1 MHPAGAEAEL
11 VYITHIF
18 GVTSL
23 AQVTYCF
30 VSGFCLERDKP
41 YEKNGVRCYKL
52 PAEQE
57 AVMPLLPGTRL
68 EGVSIMPFY
77 FIAGKSV
84 GRLTTHVLAAPRE
97 TLPSFRQDLCQH
109 LRQINEGLLV
119 RAAEAVRIQAGETAR
134 QERERPRNAE
144 REAKKMKHGELGA
157 ELTRRGVTCR
167 HDPAPGAASGVL
179 GKLFQQPVLKSL
191 LLASLRKDGADAL
204 SLGTSTD
211 IQNLVNEAKEGS
223 RA

>member
-1 MHPAGAEAEL
+1 M
-11 VYITHIF
+11 
-18 GVTSL
+18 
-23 AQVTYCF
+23 
-30 VSGFCLERDKP
+30 ERDKS

-157 ELTRRGVTCR
+157 ELT
-167 HDPAPGAASGVL
+167 
-179 GKLFQQPVLKSL
+179 
-191 LLASLRKDGADAL
+191 L
-204 SLGTSTD
+204 SL
-211 IQNLVNEAKEGS
+211 IHI
-223 RA
+223 